1 MLLQAYGK
9 KTKQRRKKKNQKNYE
24 LLSGRN
30 EIESILELQYHMYCL
45 KQDQEFTTQAPV
57 VRRLD
62 NAIHRIRLDNTIRFD
77 ITYPPDSDLSV
88 V

>member
-9 KTKQRRKKKNQKNYE
+9 KNKTKKKKKKNQKSYE

-30 EIESILELQYHMYCL
+30 EIESILELQYHMYRL
-45 KQDQEFTTQAPV
+45 KQNQEFTTQAPV

-62 NAIHRIRLDNTIRFD
+62 NAIHWIRL
-77 ITYPPDSDLSV
+77 
-88 V
+88 

>member
-30 EIESILELQYHMYCL
+30 EIESILELQYHTYCL
-45 KQDQEFTTQAPV
+45 KQNQEFTTQAPV

-62 NAIHRIRLDNTIRFD
+62 NAIHWIRLDNTIRFD

-88 V
+88 A